1 MPGHTAWNLDRMV
14 RPISIGRE
22 IDMTRKIVLAMA
34 ALGLVS
40 LLFITV
46 EGGTAGAADHETVLT
61 GTVICKPA
69 SGVWSG
75 TIQFSPALVN
85 GGTATGEKIVVSATL
100 GNSASPCISS
110 PTGIAVA
117 GTITG
122 NLGFS
127 FSGANNCSTIFSGSA
142 LPAPVTGSKFKMTW
156 TTPSGSTPTN
166 WKQPSNFNF
175 KGAAAMT
182 KITIKN
188 GSVTGSFAPFANPKA
203 VLSDVGW
210 PTTIASG
217 CASSTGLSSLTLG
230 TSSGKW

>member
-1 MPGHTAWNLDRMV
+1 
-14 RPISIGRE
+14 
-22 IDMTRKIVLAMA
+22 MTRKIVLAIA

-40 LLFITV
+40 FLFITV
-46 EGGTAGAADHETVLT
+46 EVETAGALNHSTVLT
-61 GTVICKPA
+61 GTVTCKPA

-75 TIQFSPALVN
+75 TIRFSPALFN
-85 GGTATGEKIVVSATL
+85 GGTATGEKMVVSATL
-100 GNSASPCISS
+100 GNSASPCITTS
-110 PTGIAVA
+110 GIAVA
-117 GTITG
+117 GAITG

-127 FSGANNCSTIFSGSA
+127 FAGANNCATIFSGSA

-175 KGAAAMT
+175 NGALAMN

-188 GSVTGSFAPFANPKA
+188 GTVTGSFAPFANPKA

-210 PTTIASG
+210 PTTIAAG
-217 CASSTGLSSLTLG
+217 CSSSTGLSSLTLG
-230 TSSGKW
+230 TSTGKW